1 MDIMK
6 ICKLCKISKPIGEYY
21 KNKHTGYYHSNCLN
35 CVNGQRMNY
44 KTNGNY
50 VPKVKGLLKY
60 PEDVQ
65 NYVRDSI
72 ENGVDIKEISE
83 NSGISKS
90 TLSGWIKKGQI

>member
-6 ICKLCKISKPIGEYY
+6 ICILCKISKPIDEYY
-21 KNKHTGYYHSNCLN
+21 KNKHTGYYHSNCLE
-35 CVNGQRMNY
+35 CVNEQRNNY

-50 VPKVKGLLKY
+50 IPNVKGLLKY
-60 PEDVQ
+60 PEDIQ
-65 NYVRDSI
+65 NYVRYSI